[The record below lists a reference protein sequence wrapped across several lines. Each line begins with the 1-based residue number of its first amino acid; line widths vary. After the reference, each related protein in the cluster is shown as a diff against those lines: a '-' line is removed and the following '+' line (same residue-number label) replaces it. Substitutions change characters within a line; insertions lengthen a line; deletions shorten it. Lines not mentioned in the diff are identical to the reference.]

1 VIAAVQVAAAA
12 PLFHYMRGSAL
23 EVAADD
29 LIDTPFVIRDAQG
42 IRARPPAE
50 PSPVH
55 AARAAGQYRLARWRS
70 EAGIVMACALALL
83 SSLYAVPAFASGS
96 IEGWCVLGGTLGIGC
111 YFLLTSRKL
120 RDGLSRGAALAT
132 GTVLAVLA
140 TATLVTTLQFS
151 ALLVAVIL
159 VLAGTIVGCLTVPLS
174 ADWRSLGWSRTGD
187 ILEGLTLA
195 LGPAALLY
203 GSGVAGQILE
213 VFS

>member
-1 VIAAVQVAAAA
+1 
-12 PLFHYMRGSAL
+12 MR
-23 EVAADD
+23 
-29 LIDTPFVIRDAQG
+29 
-42 IRARPPAE
+42 
-50 PSPVH
+50 
-55 AARAAGQYRLARWRS
+55 RLS
-70 EAGIVMACALALL
+70 
-83 SSLYAVPAFASGS
+83 Y
-96 IEGWCVLGGTLGIGC
+96 GWV
-111 YFLLTSRKL
+111 
-120 RDGLSRGAALAT
+120 
-132 GTVLAVLA
+132 VLAA
-140 TATLVTTLQFS
+140 ATLVATLQFS